1 MDKRLNSLELL
12 GEAMDVKRN
21 AKKRHRIDT
30 KRNAKKRHRLALLSE
45 AMDMKSIAWRY
56 SVKQWHIFEKSR
68 KAKEMKANEIYSLRQ
83 NSGES
88 KTEIHT
94 SRYCIYTQKNSRV

>member
-1 MDKRLNSLELL
+1 
-12 GEAMDVKRN
+12 
-21 AKKRHRIDT
+21 
-30 KRNAKKRHRLALLSE
+30 
-45 AMDMKSIAWRY
+45 MKEIKVR
-56 SVKQWHIFEKSR
+56 KSR

-94 SRYCIYTQKNSRV
+94 SRSCIYTQIDSRV

>member
-12 GEAMDVKRN
+12 GEAMDM
-21 AKKRHRIDT
+21 
-30 KRNAKKRHRLALLSE
+30 KRNAKKRHRLALLGE
-45 AMDMKSIAWRY
+45 AMDMKSIVRRY
-56 SVKQWHIFEKSR
+56 SVKQWYVFKKSR

-94 SRYCIYTQKNSRV
+94 SRYCIYTQNDSRV

>member
-12 GEAMDVKRN
+12 GEAMD
-21 AKKRHRIDT
+21 
-30 KRNAKKRHRLALLSE
+30 
-45 AMDMKSIAWRY
+45 MKSIVRRY
-56 SVKQWHIFEKSR
+56 SVKQWHFFEKSR

-94 SRYCIYTQKNSRV
+94 SRSCIYTQIDSRV

>member
-45 AMDMKSIAWRY
+45 AMDMKSIVRRY
-56 SVKQWHIFEKSR
+56 SVKQWHFFEKSR
-68 KAKEMKANEIYSLRQ
+68 KAKEMKANEIYS
-83 NSGES
+83 
-88 KTEIHT
+88 
-94 SRYCIYTQKNSRV
+94 

>member
-12 GEAMDVKRN
+12 GEAMD
-21 AKKRHRIDT
+21 
-30 KRNAKKRHRLALLSE
+30 
-45 AMDMKSIAWRY
+45 MKSIVWRY
-56 SVKQWHIFEKSR
+56 SVKRRHIFEKSR

-94 SRYCIYTQKNSRV
+94 SRYCIYTQNDSRV

>member
-1 MDKRLNSLELL
+1 MEKNSLDVLRQGKENSGIATDKPCSEPSGNGMDKRLNSLELL
-12 GEAMDVKRN
+12 GEAMDM
-21 AKKRHRIDT
+21 

-68 KAKEMKANEIYSLRQ
+68 KAKEMKANEIYS
-83 NSGES
+83 
-88 KTEIHT
+88 
-94 SRYCIYTQKNSRV
+94 